1 LLQQVD
7 IAFEPTDPLRFT
19 WKLQAELL
27 QSADA
32 IGVAVEYV
40 VTDHVLVASMLM
52 DPDGPTH
59 RVKPRDD
66 ISWWR
71 DDIPGVQVGIPD
83 AWDDG

>member
-1 LLQQVD
+1 MLQQVD
-7 IAFEPTDPLRFT
+7 IAFEPTDPLRFA

-40 VTDHVLVASMLM
+40 VTGHVLVASMLM

-59 RVKPRDD
+59 RVKPLDD
-66 ISWWR
+66 ISWFR
-71 DDIPGVQVGIPD
+71 DDIPEMQDSIS
-83 AWDDG
+83 W